1 MYLVL
6 LLKITYGVT
15 LMCLVLPSDII
26 VNRPG
31 VLSVNSLLRQEV
43 DLHVTIINAPFLV
56 YLVQNVPDSQKQSP
70 VKLVIMWFA
79 SAE

>member
-43 DLHVTIINAPFLV
+43 DLHVTMILSLCILSRMFQTAKNDPL
-56 YLVQNVPDSQKQSP
+56 
-70 VKLVIMWFA
+70 
-79 SAE
+79 